1 VSSLEEFDKKIN
13 KGELNE
19 SDTFEDFTRLDYLES
34 EEEKLTKLIK
44 ALKNQLGLV
53 GALRFLLQ
61 YEKGERDYTKLR
73 RELFKDETVES
84 LIDRMR
90 KEGKI

>member
-1 VSSLEEFDKKIN
+1 MSQIMD
-13 KGELNE
+13 
-19 SDTFEDFTRLDYLES
+19 
-34 EEEKLTKLIK
+34 LTPVEIQKAGWE

>member
-1 VSSLEEFDKKIN
+1 MSQVMD
-13 KGELNE
+13 
-19 SDTFEDFTRLDYLES
+19 
-34 EEEKLTKLIK
+34 LTPIEIQKAGWV
-44 ALKNQLGLV
+44 ALKTQLGLV

-61 YEKGERDYTKLR
+61 YEKGEGDYTAER

-84 LIDRMR
+84 VLDRMR

>member
-1 VSSLEEFDKKIN
+1 MNQIMN
-13 KGELNE
+13 
-19 SDTFEDFTRLDYLES
+19 
-34 EEEKLTKLIK
+34 LTPVEIQKAGWE

-61 YEKGERDYTKLR
+61 YEKGEGNYTALR